1 MSFLKNKKT
10 EQLSYINS
18 LSSGKERV
26 ELTKIA
32 NNLFDIMNDVGVDN
46 EKDYRDFFYIKNNA
60 SYFYKEIN
68 KINPTNKEIAIISS
82 IIFNK
87 RNDNPIN
94 TIPNFYKATKYAINS
109 LETINKKAYPQGY
122 EGSHIQPPYNLPKWV
137 EAMRQVYI
145 LKNKGLSKYDALDK
159 VTEKWNTME
168 TNDFKH
174 WFKFYESNS
183 HLAYKTA
190 SDEEQKIPSDMDGL
204 YVSMPVLNNTV
215 QENSTINE
223 EEVNNKEDI
232 QKRPYK
238 RRSRPELTL
247 NEKVNRLIGRLNSAE
262 KLYTSDNFR
271 ELLGNEYEAWLSTLH
286 QLKRKIQISVFKN
299 ATTVDDVVVGFS
311 NKLISGGLVKTAG
324 LILKVAQEASVAP
337 PPVGSGGDI
346 KQPKEENTESPTP
359 PLPPPPASDEP
370 SGDLFSDI
378 PPSSFSENDEGIEDE
393 EDLNDPEGAMI
404 EFMENLGVKSNKKEA
419 SVINNDEIIV
429 TEEDLYNYKKA
440 QLSNESL
447 PSKNIT
453 PSSGTVPAKPV
464 NNVQPQMID
473 KNINRLNPE
482 PVKHEFDIDDRID
495 SAFKNITIDDVITK
509 LDSLVLYYK
518 NRPAVSELT
527 KIDLA
532 MQQLGLA
539 AYFPNMAEATKSA
552 LDSNQYV
559 LTRIEDIL
567 AKLKGA
573 YSIQSGQLEKIK
585 DKFDEAED
593 LASEK
598 KQRRQLEKM
607 EDDGSEEFDIKAPL
621 KQPEEIDIQEEIKNP
636 PQVQPSNTPGVRVT

>member
-1 MSFLKNKKT
+1 MMSFLKNKKT
-10 EQLSYINS
+10 KQLFYINS
-18 LSSGKERV
+18 LSSGKEQA
-26 ELTKIA
+26 ELIKVA
-32 NNLFDIMNDVGVDN
+32 NNLFDIMQDIGIDN
-46 EKDYRDFFYIKNNA
+46 ENDYRDFFYIKNNA
-60 SYFYKEIN
+60 SYFYKKIN
-68 KINPTNKEIAIISS
+68 KRNATNKEIAAISS

-87 RNDNPIN
+87 RNENPIN
-94 TIPNFYKATKYAINS
+94 TIPNFYKAAQCAINS

-122 EGSHIQPPYNLPKWV
+122 DDYHIQTPYNLPKWV
-137 EAMRQVYI
+137 EAMRQVYV
-145 LKNKGLSKYDALDK
+145 LKNKGLSKYDALNK

-168 TNDFKH
+168 INDFKH

-183 HLAYKTA
+183 HLSYKTA
-190 SDEEQKIPSDMDGL
+190 SDEQQKIPSDVDGV
-204 YVSMPVLNNTV
+204 YVSMPVVNNSV
-215 QENSTINE
+215 QENDAIDNQE
-223 EEVNNKEDI
+223 LIPKENI

-238 RRSRPELTL
+238 RRDRSELTL

-286 QLKRKIQISVFKN
+286 QLKRKIQISMFKN

-311 NKLISGGLVKTAG
+311 NKLISNGLVKTAG
-324 LILKVAQEASVAP
+324 LILKVAQEAPVAP
-337 PPVGSGGDI
+337 PPVGSGG
-346 KQPKEENTESPTP
+346 KVEEGKEEELDSEP
-359 PLPPPPASDEP
+359 PSTDTDGP
-370 SGDLFSDI
+370 SGGLFSDI
-378 PPSSFSENDEGIEDE
+378 PSGSLPGGENSEEGM
-393 EDLNDPEGAMI
+393 EDLDDPDGAMI

-419 SVINNDEIIV
+419 SINDDEIII
-429 TEEDLYNYKKA
+429 TEDDYDNYKKA
-440 QLSNESL
+440 QLSNQSL
-447 PSKNIT
+447 LPKNIT
-453 PSSGTVPAKPV
+453 PSSEIIPAKPV
-464 NNVQPQMID
+464 NNVQPQMKD
-473 KNINRLNPE
+473 KNINRPNPE
-482 PVKHEFDIDDRID
+482 LVKNEYDIDDRID
-495 SAFKNITIDDVITK
+495 NAFKSITIDDVISK

-593 LASEK
+593 VASEK

-607 EDDGSEEFDIKAPL
+607 EDDGSEEIDIKTPL

-636 PQVQPSNTPGVRVT
+636 PQIQPSKAPGVRVT